1 MAGHRL
7 TGVDWLVLVSS
18 RVNRLVHLGIRVL
31 QIGVN
36 GLRSLLVVGVV
47 QRLLIV
53 VHLRYRYNI

>member
-7 TGVDWLVLVSS
+7 TRVDWLVLVSS
-18 RVNRLVHLGIRVL
+18 RVNRLVHLGIGVL
-31 QIGVN
+31 QIGVD

>member
-1 MAGHRL
+1 MAGYRL